1 MLNES
6 QLFHINGIMCRKK
19 RKKMKK
25 ILLASLI
32 AVTSTFSMA
41 APSSD
46 KNPAFEQIEQLI
58 KANDYTTAYQQLQ
71 KLAQEGNPQ
80 ALYNLG
86 YLTQVGKGVTKNEQ
100 QALKYYQQ
108 ASEKGYV
115 VADYVLANNYVTGG
129 LGLPKDEKK
138 AREYLEKA
146 SNAGFDDATVQLAV
160 ALFSENK
167 PASDQQA
174 LKRLDPLIKKNSMP
188 AIHTKALYDIST
200 GIKNKQE
207 NKVNQGLQ
215 SIQNLAKKGYIPAL
229 MAVGNM
235 LANGTI
241 VQQNLP
247 EAQKIFS
254 ALAQQ
259 NVPRAKES
267 LDTVN
272 KMMTD
277 QLKIQCKTPPDDG
290 VFYNLFF
297 CFKRME

>member
-188 AIHTKALYDIST
+188 AIHIKALYDIST

-277 QLKIQCKTPPDDG
+277 QNKAK
-290 VFYNLFF
+290 
-297 CFKRME
+297 KS

>member
-6 QLFHINGIMCRKK
+6 QLFHINGIICRKK
-19 RKKMKK
+19 RKKVKK

-41 APSSD
+41 TPSSD

-58 KANDYTTAYQQLQ
+58 KANDYTSAYQQLQ

-86 YLTQVGKGVTKNEQ
+86 YLTQVGRGVTKNEQ

-207 NKVNQGLQ
+207 AKVNQGLQ

-277 QLKIQCKTPPDDG
+277 QNKAK
-290 VFYNLFF
+290 
-297 CFKRME
+297 KS

>member
-6 QLFHINGIMCRKK
+6 QLFHINGIICRKK
-19 RKKMKK
+19 RKKVKK

-41 APSSD
+41 TPSSD

-58 KANDYTTAYQQLQ
+58 KANDYTSAYQQLQ

-86 YLTQVGKGVTKNEQ
+86 YLTQVGRGVTKNEQ

-146 SNAGFDDATVQLAV
+146 SNASFDDATVQLAV

-277 QLKIQCKTPPDDG
+277 QNKAK
-290 VFYNLFF
+290 
-297 CFKRME
+297 KS

>member
-1 MLNES
+1 
-6 QLFHINGIMCRKK
+6 
-19 RKKMKK
+19 MKK

-207 NKVNQGLQ
+207 TKVNQGLQ
-215 SIQNLAKKGYIPAL
+215 SIQNLAKKGYMPAL

-272 KMMTD
+272 NMMTD
-277 QLKIQCKTPPDDG
+277 QNKAK
-290 VFYNLFF
+290 
-297 CFKRME
+297 KS

>member
-6 QLFHINGIMCRKK
+6 QSFPINGIMCRKK

-207 NKVNQGLQ
+207 AKVNQGLQ
-215 SIQNLAKKGYIPAL
+215 SIQNLATKGYIPAL

-277 QLKIQCKTPPDDG
+277 QNKAK
-290 VFYNLFF
+290 
-297 CFKRME
+297 KS

>member
-6 QLFHINGIMCRKK
+6 QLFHINGIICRKK
-19 RKKMKK
+19 RKKVKK

-277 QLKIQCKTPPDDG
+277 QNKAK
-290 VFYNLFF
+290 
-297 CFKRME
+297 KS

>member
-58 KANDYTTAYQQLQ
+58 KANDYTSAYQQLQ

-86 YLTQVGKGVTKNEQ
+86 YLTQVGRGVTKNEQ

-277 QLKIQCKTPPDDG
+277 QNKAK
-290 VFYNLFF
+290 
-297 CFKRME
+297 KS

>member
-25 ILLASLI
+25 ILLASLS
-32 AVTSTFSMA
+32 AVSSTLSMA
-41 APSSD
+41 VPSSD

-207 NKVNQGLQ
+207 TKVNQGLQ

-277 QLKIQCKTPPDDG
+277 QNKAK
-290 VFYNLFF
+290 
-297 CFKRME
+297 KS

>member
-207 NKVNQGLQ
+207 AKVNQGLQ

-272 KMMTD
+272 KMMSD
-277 QLKIQCKTPPDDG
+277 QNKAK
-290 VFYNLFF
+290 
-297 CFKRME
+297 KS

>member
-25 ILLASLI
+25 ILLTSLI

-277 QLKIQCKTPPDDG
+277 QNKAK
-290 VFYNLFF
+290 
-297 CFKRME
+297 KS

>member
-58 KANDYTTAYQQLQ
+58 KANDYTSAYQQLQ

-86 YLTQVGKGVTKNEQ
+86 YLTQVGRGVTKNEQ

-207 NKVNQGLQ
+207 AKVNQGLQ

-277 QLKIQCKTPPDDG
+277 QNKAK
-290 VFYNLFF
+290 
-297 CFKRME
+297 KS

>member
-6 QLFHINGIMCRKK
+6 QLFHINGIICRKK
-19 RKKMKK
+19 RKKVKK

-41 APSSD
+41 TPSSD

-58 KANDYTTAYQQLQ
+58 KANDYTSAYQQLQ

-86 YLTQVGKGVTKNEQ
+86 YLTQVGRGVTKNEQ

-146 SNAGFDDATVQLAV
+146 SNASFDDATVQLAV

-207 NKVNQGLQ
+207 AKVNQGLQ

-277 QLKIQCKTPPDDG
+277 QNKAK
-290 VFYNLFF
+290 
-297 CFKRME
+297 KS

>member
-41 APSSD
+41 TPSSD

-58 KANDYTTAYQQLQ
+58 KANDYTSAYQQLQ

-86 YLTQVGKGVTKNEQ
+86 YLTQVGRGVTKNEQ

-146 SNAGFDDATVQLAV
+146 SNASFDDATVQLAV

-207 NKVNQGLQ
+207 AKVNQGLQ

-277 QLKIQCKTPPDDG
+277 QNKAK
-290 VFYNLFF
+290 
-297 CFKRME
+297 KS

>member
-146 SNAGFDDATVQLAV
+146 SNASFDDATVQLAV

-207 NKVNQGLQ
+207 AKVNQGLQ

-277 QLKIQCKTPPDDG
+277 QNKAK
-290 VFYNLFF
+290 
-297 CFKRME
+297 KS